1 MFDFTDKE
9 RVFIVVIWK
18 IQISTHAHQK
28 GVRGQSQLIL
38 AISEFIEK
46 ELVNNLLI

>member
-18 IQISTHAHQK
+18 IQISTHAK
-28 GVRGQSQLIL
+28 RCKRATSADIGNFRVYRKRVS
-38 AISEFIEK
+38 K
-46 ELVNNLLI
+46 